1 MTDSCKQLPG
11 DFIPVIDR
19 NRCEGKA
26 DCVVVCPY
34 DVFELDLVP
43 AETRAGLSF
52 TGKVKG
58 MLHGWKQAYAVNAEA
73 CRACGLCVSACP
85 EKAITLMRSEAAQ
98 ARRTRG
104 DGHLP
109 LPGSEE
115 PGN

>member
-1 MTDSCKQLPG
+1 MTEACKQLPG
-11 DFIPVIDR
+11 DFTPVIDR

-43 AETRAGLSF
+43 ADARTGLSF
-52 TGKVKG
+52 TGRLKG

-85 EKAITLMRSEAAQ
+85 EKAIKLAPRAQ
-98 ARRTRG
+98 
-104 DGHLP
+104 
-109 LPGSEE
+109 
-115 PGN
+115 